1 MKKRSVFSLV
11 VVIIVVIAL
20 LAACDAPA
28 TTTDTSS
35 DTDQADQ
42 VVADDQQ
49 DDQSSDDASEA
60 SSDVEERYNLDEDTG
75 FDIMIYGG
83 AWDDW
88 YVNAPTIYQ
97 YRVEP
102 PYKVGFITGWRGN
115 PWQEVCIAEFERE
128 VGRSTLI
135 EDYVHMDS
143 AGDVDTQIANLEG
156 MFTMWQNGELD
167 GVIVDPLD
175 PVALNATISKIYEA
189 GCPIILFNN
198 AINSTEYTSL
208 ITDDPVAYGKN
219 DAQWLVDQLG
229 GEGDILFFRGLQGY
243 PIDEGRGGGAE
254 EVFAQYP
261 GINIVAMEYAE
272 WSADVAKAKFFD
284 MVAAHPDFDA
294 IYSEGGQMSLAI
306 IDGMLELGMD
316 PSQYPHASEDQN
328 GFLKKCIEYNIPACA
343 SCHPSI
349 NSAIAVNM
357 MEMLLQGYPVPKL
370 YYYSTPFISD
380 ENFETY
386 VRPAAPDGIFV
397 FTPLDDE
404 TLNSIIK

>member
-1 MKKRSVFSLV
+1 MKRRSLFST
-11 VVIIVVIAL
+11 VVIILVLAAL
-20 LAACDAPA
+20 LTGCTASGTPSAAAES
-28 TTTDTSS
+28 TSEEAADSAASPS
-35 DTDQADQ
+35 D
-42 VVADDQQ
+42 V
-49 DDQSSDDASEA
+49 SDDSDDSDASVQA
-60 SSDVEERYNLDEDTG
+60 RYDLTTDTG

-83 AWDDW
+83 SWDDW
-88 YVNAPTIYQ
+88 YVNAPSIYEHKE
-97 YRVEP
+97 EP
-102 PYKVGFITGWRGN
+102 PFKIGFITGWRGN

-128 VGRSTLI
+128 VGRSSLV
-135 EDYVHMDS
+135 EDYVHLDS

-167 GVIVDPLD
+167 GIIVDPLD
-175 PVALNATISKIYEA
+175 PVALNATITKIYEA

-208 ITDDPVAYGKN
+208 ITDDPVAYGRN
-219 DAQWLVDQLG
+219 DAQWLVEQLD

-272 WSADVAKAKFFD
+272 WSADVAKSKFFD
-284 MVAAHPDFDA
+284 MVAAHPEFDA

-306 IDGMLELGMD
+306 IDGMIELGLD

-328 GFLKKCIEYNIPACA
+328 GFLKKCLEYNIPACA

-349 NSAIAVNM
+349 NSAIAVHI

-380 ENFETY
+380 DEFETY
-386 VRPAAPDGIFV
+386 VRPGAPDGIFV
-397 FTPLDDE
+397 FTPLDDT